1 MEHWPRE
8 TGSETDQQQAL
19 QELENIGRSDL
30 NKFLAGQLEQYCPNR
45 KSIAKRSKERPR
57 NICALKIQH
66 STKEKEI
73 INSEIR
79 KLLDKGVIAQCDGN
93 LMSLFPQFLQ
103 ERRKMAPLERF

>member
-1 MEHWPRE
+1 MEHWSRE
-8 TGSETDQQQAL
+8 TGSETEQQQAS
-19 QELENIGRSDL
+19 QELKNISRSDL
-30 NKFLAGQLEQYCPNR
+30 NKFRAGHLKHYCPNW

-79 KLLDKGVIAQCDGN
+79 KLLDKGVIAQCEGT
-93 LMSLFPQFLQ
+93 
-103 ERRKMAPLERF
+103 

>member
-30 NKFLAGQLEQYCPNR
+30 NKFLAGQLKQYCPNR

-93 LMSLFPQFLQ
+93 LMSFFPQFLQ